1 MRSGKFALTA
11 LIVVVL
17 AAIYVVGFFLLW
29 DYFGVDN
36 TITHILDHDLYASEE
51 KPVSKT
57 AVSLSFSDSA
67 ISEEEQALISGFFTY
82 YYAGLGNLA
91 PEKIGNF
98 FAFQS
103 EDQLF
108 DEMALDYEIFLAGS
122 LPSPFVFDGC
132 TIYID
137 IESRKE
143 SRKSATIELGLTL
156 SAEFSVGG
164 EALPPKIKKERHLF
178 TISTKEKDALISAHT
193 TDRATRTA
201 AEKQLDKEIGK
212 AGYERSDLAYTYFP
226 PYIKSALTALKEE
239 TTALYAAFPEETE
252 SVDSPAPEYRYD
264 REKAASF
271 AENAESDDTLFGSYP
286 EDDANFTSQCL
297 FASGIPMDCQGEG
310 DTQWKWYDSEVNT
323 QRKKTGCSESW
334 YLRDK
339 FYDYAIKNTG
349 FGLCAGELPR
359 ACGKKGDIIQILEA
373 GEPVLQCIITDIV
386 KDSEGKVADY
396 IVCTDCYTRIPLKTL
411 GCRDFRIIGVFGYNT
426 ANI

>member
-57 AVSLSFSDSA
+57 TVSLSFSGS
-67 ISEEEQALISGFFTY
+67 SLTEEEQALLSGFFTY

-91 PEKIGNF
+91 PEKIEKF

-103 EDQLF
+103 DDQLF
-108 DEMALDYEIFLAGS
+108 DEMALDYEIFLAES
-122 LPSPFVFDGC
+122 LTSPFVFDGC
-132 TIYID
+132 TIYINV
-137 IESRKE
+137 ESRKE
-143 SRKSATIELGLTL
+143 SRKSATTDLSLTL
-156 SAEFSVGG
+156 SAEFSEGG
-164 EALPPKIKKERHLF
+164 EALPQKIKKERHLF
-178 TISTKEKDALISAHT
+178 TISTKENDALISAHT
-193 TDRATRTA
+193 TDRAARAA
-201 AEKQLDKEIGK
+201 AEKQLDREIEK
-212 AGYERSDLAYTYFP
+212 AGYGRSDLAYTYFP
-226 PYIKSALTALKEE
+226 PYIKAALTALKED

-252 SVDSPAPEYRYD
+252 SMDSPVPEYRYD

-271 AENAESDDTLFGSYP
+271 AENAGNGDTLFGSYP

-339 FYDYAIKNTG
+339 FYDYALKNTG

-359 ACGKKGDIIQILEA
+359 ACGKKGDIIQISEQ
-373 GEPVLQCIITDIV
+373 GEPVLQCIITDTV

-396 IVCTDCYTRIPLKTL
+396 IVCTDRYTCVSLKTL
-411 GCRDFRIIGVFGYNT
+411 GCRDFRIIGIFGYNT